1 MTVLS
6 VLPLDALKTLIGPA
20 RVVAIGESAH
30 FVPEYHAL
38 RHRLLRLLHEELG
51 FTVYAHE
58 SGFSEGLAVD
68 AWIQGGPGELPADG
82 FTYRFGQDPALRE
95 MVRWMRSHST
105 LRYAGLDLPADL
117 ASLLPALDHAGAHV
131 DTDLLDRVRAEAQK
145 WARPFTMQAFAA
157 YVSLPQADRDRLTVL
172 LAELSARLE
181 TVPGTSATVRHELR
195 LAVLLDQQLR
205 AQATGA
211 YDVNVRDAAMA
222 ATVRHLL
229 AEPGAKIVIGAANN
243 HIQRIPVEGAGMH
256 LPVLGAHLAA
266 ELGDGYVSIAVTSA
280 GGRTS
285 TRRPAPDDP
294 RGATVLDVALGE
306 PEAGSVEAALG
317 TVRTESIA
325 DLRPLRATGTGPR
338 GLRLMERTAGLDV
351 AQAHDLVAI
360 TPLTSTYL
368 PV

>member
-1 MTVLS
+1 MTALS
-6 VLPLDALKTLIGPA
+6 VLPLDDLKTLIGSA

-30 FVPEYHAL
+30 FIPEYHAL
-38 RHRLLRLLHEELG
+38 RHRMLRRLHEELG

-68 AWIQGGPGELPADG
+68 AWIQGGPGEYPVDG
-82 FTYRFGQDPALRE
+82 FTYRFGPDPALRE
-95 MVRWMRSHST
+95 MVRWMRSEST

-117 ASLLPALDHAGAHV
+117 ASLLPALEHAATQLDPELV
-131 DTDLLDRVRAEAQK
+131 DRVRGEAEK
-145 WARPFTMQAFAA
+145 WAGPFTMPAFAA
-157 YVSLPQADRDRLTVL
+157 YAFLPQADRDRLTVL
-172 LAELSARLE
+172 LAELSARAE
-181 TVPGTSATVRHELR
+181 VTVGVTAALRHELR

-211 YDVNVRDAAMA
+211 YEVNVRDAAMA

-229 AEPGAKIVIGAANN
+229 RDPGAKIVIGAANN
-243 HIQRIPVEGAGMH
+243 HIQRIPVEAGGLR

-266 ELGDGYVSIAVTSA
+266 ELGDDYVSIAVTSG

-285 TRRPAPDDP
+285 TRVPDRDDP

-317 TVRTESIA
+317 TVRTESVA
-325 DLRPLRATGTGPR
+325 DLRPLRATESRPR
-338 GLRLMERTAGLDV
+338 GLRTMDQTLAVDV
-351 AQAHDLVAI
+351 AAAHDLVAVV
-360 TPLTSTYL
+360 PVTSVFM